1 MKILGVITND
11 QSELRA
17 KGQCKRSKVKVT
29 EVKTQH
35 NRFRTQFEFTYDDEM
50 MLKAW
55 CFLGEVA
62 YYFSRPSIKL
72 WGHTAET
79 NRRIWPKL
87 SVSGL

>member
-1 MKILGVITND
+1 MKFLGVITND

-17 KGQCKRSKVKVT
+17 KGQCQRSKVKVT

-55 CFLGEVA
+55 CCLGEVP
-62 YYFSRPSIKL
+62 YRLSRSSIKFQ
-72 WGHTAET
+72 G
-79 NRRIWPKL
+79 RGVK
-87 SVSGL
+87 